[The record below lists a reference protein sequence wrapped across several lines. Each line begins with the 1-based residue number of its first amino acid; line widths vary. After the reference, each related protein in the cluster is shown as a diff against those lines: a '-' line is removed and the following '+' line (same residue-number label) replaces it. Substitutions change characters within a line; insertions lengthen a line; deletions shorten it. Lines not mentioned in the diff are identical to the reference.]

1 MRGGR
6 KWAVRTLLV
15 ASSAMAEIQPL
26 HAVHYDSHTAGA
38 LENLVAPP
46 YDVID
51 DVMRR
56 ELVGKSPFN
65 IVEVDLPLPGEGE
78 DPYAH
83 AEHIFEA
90 WLQQG
95 VMVKE
100 REPSIWVMRQQFRL
114 GGETMNRTGFFARV
128 RVEDYGQG
136 RIRPHERTHPGPKED
151 RLRLTRATRANLS
164 PIFSLFHDP
173 GDEAW
178 SVLEPITEGEP
189 FATVVDAD
197 GIADR
202 VWRCTDPEQIERLQ
216 AALVERELLIA
227 DGHHR
232 YETARVYA
240 EEIGGDGDHN
250 YVLQFLCS
258 MEDPG
263 MVILPTH
270 RLLTDLKDSDKQE
283 ALAGT
288 LRELF
293 DIERVELDDIEPPA
307 GELPAFGYIDAHFKQ
322 PFRLTLKDP
331 KTLEQAMADKPD
343 ACRRLDTAALESVIL
358 RGPVGLSEDDI
369 SHLNGLAYSKDLEDA
384 LAAVNDGRAD
394 AAFIMRGTP
403 IDQVR
408 EVAAAGETM
417 PPKSTFFY
425 PKIPTGLLVN
435 PLE

>member
-1 MRGGR
+1 MEMR
-6 KWAVRTLLV
+6 ALV
-15 ASSAMAEIQPL
+15 ASIAMAEIQPL
-26 HAVHYDSHTAGA
+26 HAVHYDTNTAGG

-51 DVMRR
+51 DQMRP
-56 ELVGKSPFN
+56 ELIAKSPFN
-65 IVEVDLPLPGEGE
+65 IVEVDLPSPEEGE

-100 REPSIWVMRQQFRL
+100 REPSLWVMRQQFRL
-114 GGETMNRTGFFARV
+114 GGETLNRTGLFARV

-164 PIFSLFHDP
+164 PIFSLFRDP
-173 GDEAW
+173 GDAAW
-178 SVLEPITEGEP
+178 NVLNPITENEEP
-189 FATVVDAD
+189 FDTVVDAD

-202 VWRCTDPEQIERLQ
+202 LWRITDPGQI
-216 AALVERELLIA
+216 AALQDALKDAELLIA

-240 EEIGGDGDHN
+240 EEIGGEGDHN

-270 RLLTDLKDSDKQE
+270 RLLTDLKTSEKQE
-283 ALAGT
+283 ALANT
-288 LRELF
+288 LREHF
-293 DIERVELDDIEPPA
+293 DIEEVAIEDIEPPA
-307 GELPAFGYIDAHFKQ
+307 GELPAFGYIDAHFKK
-322 PFRLTLKDP
+322 PFRLTLKDA
-331 KTLEQAMADKPD
+331 KSLEQAMPDKPD
-343 ACRRLDTAALESVIL
+343 AYRRLDTAVLEALIL
-358 RGPVGLSEDDI
+358 RGPAGLSEDDI
-369 SHLNGLAYSKDLEDA
+369 SHLNGLAYSNDLEDA
-384 LAAVNDGRAD
+384 LEAVNDGRAD
-394 AAFIMRGTP
+394 AAFILRSTP
-403 IDQVR
+403 INQVR
-408 EVAAAGETM
+408 EVATAGETM

-425 PKIPTGLLVN
+425 PKVPTGLLLN

>member
-1 MRGGR
+1 
-6 KWAVRTLLV
+6 
-15 ASSAMAEIQPL
+15 MAEIQPL
-26 HAVHYDSHTAGA
+26 HAVHYDTRTAGA

-51 DVMRR
+51 DPMRR
-56 ELVGKSPFN
+56 ELIAKSPFN
-65 IVEVDLPLPGEGE
+65 IVEVDLPAPEEGE

-90 WLQQG
+90 WFQQG

-114 GGETMNRTGFFARV
+114 GGQTLNRTGFFARV

-164 PIFSLFHDP
+164 PIFSLFDDP
-173 GDEAW
+173 GDAAGQVLGPLTEA
-178 SVLEPITEGEP
+178 EPT
-189 FATVVDAD
+189 ATVVDAD
-197 GIADR
+197 GIANR
-202 VWRCTDPEQIERLQ
+202 LWRISDPEVIGRLQ
-216 AALVERELLIA
+216 DALSERELLIA

-240 EEIGGDGDHN
+240 EEIGGEGDHR

-270 RLLTDLKDSDKQE
+270 RLLTDLKDAVRQE
-283 ALAGT
+283 ALAAT
-288 LRELF
+288 LREHF
-293 DIERVELDDIEPPA
+293 EIEQVALEDIEPPA

-322 PFRLTLKDP
+322 PYRLTLKDP
-331 KTLEQAMADKPD
+331 KSLAEAMPDKPD
-343 ACRRLDTAALESVIL
+343 EYRRLDTAVLEALIL
-358 RGPVGLSEDDI
+358 RGPAGLSEDDI
-369 SHLNGLAYSKDLEDA
+369 SHLNGLAYSKDQSDA

-408 EVAAAGETM
+408 AVAAAGETM

-425 PKIPTGLLVN
+425 PKIPTGLLIN

>member
-1 MRGGR
+1 
-6 KWAVRTLLV
+6 
-15 ASSAMAEIQPL
+15 MAEIQPL
-26 HAVHYDSHTAGA
+26 HAVHYETGTAGA

-51 DVMRR
+51 DEMRR
-56 ELVGKSPFN
+56 ELTSKSPFN
-65 IVEVDLPLPGEGE
+65 IVEVDLPRPEPGE

-83 AEHIFEA
+83 AEHIWEA

-95 VMVKE
+95 VMIKE
-100 REPSIWVMRQQFRL
+100 RDPSIWVMRQQFSL
-114 GGETMNRTGFFARV
+114 GGQTLNRTGFFARV
-128 RVEDYGQG
+128 RVEDYGRG

-164 PIFSLFHDP
+164 PIFSLFHDS
-173 GDEAW
+173 GDLAW
-178 SVLEPITEGEP
+178 NVLDPITETDP
-189 FATVVDAD
+189 YFTVVDAD

-202 VWRCTDPEQIERLQ
+202 VWRVTDPDTIARLQ
-216 AALVERELLIA
+216 AALSDRELLIA

-240 EEIGGDGDHN
+240 EEIGGEGDHT

-270 RLLTDLKDSDKQE
+270 RLLTDLKDSAKQE
-283 ALAGT
+283 ALANT
-288 LRELF
+288 LREHF
-293 DIERVELDDIEPPA
+293 EIERVDPAELEPPA
-307 GELPAFGYIDAHFKQ
+307 GDMPAFGYIDAHFKQ
-322 PFRLTLKDP
+322 PFRVTLKDRAS
-331 KTLEQAMADKPD
+331 LGQAMPDKPE
-343 ACRRLDTAALESVIL
+343 AYRRLDTAVLESLIL

-369 SHLNGLAYSKDLEDA
+369 SHLNGLAYAKDLDQA
-384 LAAVNDGRAD
+384 LAAINNGEAD
-394 AAFIMRGTP
+394 AAFILRGTP

-408 EVAAAGETM
+408 EVAEEGETM

-425 PKIPTGLLVN
+425 PKIPTGLLIN

>member
-1 MRGGR
+1 
-6 KWAVRTLLV
+6 
-15 ASSAMAEIQPL
+15 MAEIQPL
-26 HAVHYDSHTAGA
+26 HAVHYDTRTAGA
-38 LENLVAPP
+38 MENLVAPP

-51 DVMRR
+51 DRMRQ
-56 ELVGKSPFN
+56 ELIAKSPFN
-65 IVEVDLPLPGEGE
+65 IVEVDLPAPEEGE

-100 REPSIWVMRQQFRL
+100 REPSIWVMRQQFRIGKQTL
-114 GGETMNRTGFFARV
+114 NRTGFFARV

-173 GDEAW
+173 ADAAW
-178 SVLEPITEGEP
+178 NVLNPITENEEP
-189 FATVVDAD
+189 FFTVVDAD

-202 VWRCTDPEQIERLQ
+202 VWRVTDTDTITALQ
-216 AALVERELLIA
+216 DALREAELLIA

-240 EEIGGDGDHN
+240 EEIGGEGEHD

-270 RLLTDLKDSDKQE
+270 RLLTNLKTSEKHE
-283 ALAGT
+283 AIANT
-288 LRELF
+288 LREHF

-331 KTLEQAMADKPD
+331 KSLEDAMPGKPD
-343 ACRRLDTAALESVIL
+343 AYRRLDTAALEALIL
-358 RGPVGLSEDDI
+358 RGPAELSEDDI
-369 SHLNGLAYSKDLEDA
+369 SHLNGLAYSKDTEH
-384 LAAVNDGRAD
+384 AVASVTSGQAD

-425 PKIPTGLLVN
+425 PKIPTGLLIN

>member
-1 MRGGR
+1 
-6 KWAVRTLLV
+6 
-15 ASSAMAEIQPL
+15 MAEIQPL
-26 HAVHYDSHTAGA
+26 HAVHYDPRTAGA

-51 DVMRR
+51 DQMRR

-65 IVEVDLPLPGEGE
+65 IVEVDLPSADDGE

-83 AEHIFEA
+83 AEHVFEA

-95 VMVKE
+95 VLVKE
-100 REPSIWVMRQQFRL
+100 REPSIWVMRQQFSL
-114 GGETMNRTGFFARV
+114 GGQTLNRTGFFARV

-173 GDEAW
+173 GDQAW
-178 SVLEPITEGEP
+178 TTIEPITEGEP
-189 FATVVDAD
+189 FATVTDAD
-197 GIADR
+197 GTVNRLWRVAEAGTIEQVRATLAD
-202 VWRCTDPEQIERLQ
+202 
-216 AALVERELLIA
+216 RELLIA

-240 EEIGGDGDHN
+240 QEIGGDGDHN

-270 RLLTDLKDSDKQE
+270 RLLTDLKDAARQE
-283 ALAGT
+283 ALAQT
-288 LRELF
+288 LERHFE
-293 DIERVELDDIEPPA
+293 IERVELESIEPPA

-322 PFRLTLKDP
+322 PYRLTLKDP
-331 KTLEQAMADKPD
+331 KSLDQAMPDKPD
-343 ACRRLDTAALESVIL
+343 AYRRLDTAVLEALIL
-358 RGPVGLSEDDI
+358 RGPAGLSEDDI
-369 SHLNGLAYSKDLEDA
+369 SHLNGLAYSKDADDA

-408 EVAAAGETM
+408 AVAAAGETM

-425 PKIPTGLLVN
+425 PKIPTGLLIN

>member
-1 MRGGR
+1 
-6 KWAVRTLLV
+6 
-15 ASSAMAEIQPL
+15 MAEIQPL
-26 HAVHYDSHTAGA
+26 HAVHYDTGTAGA

-51 DVMRR
+51 DQMRA

-65 IVEVDLPLPGEGE
+65 VVEVDLPKPEEGE
-78 DPYAH
+78 DAYAH

-114 GGETMNRTGFFARV
+114 GSETLNRTGFFARV

-173 GDEAW
+173 GDAAW
-178 SVLEPITEGEP
+178 NMLEPLTEDEP
-189 FATVVDAD
+189 FFTVVDAD

-202 VWRCTDPEQIERLQ
+202 VWRCSDPERI
-216 AALVERELLIA
+216 AALQDALRERELLIA

-240 EEIGGDGDHN
+240 QEIGGEGDHN

-270 RLLTDLKDSDKQE
+270 RLLTDLKDPAKQE
-283 ALAGT
+283 ALANT
-288 LRELF
+288 LREHF
-293 DIERVELDDIEPPA
+293 EIERVELDEIEPPA

-322 PFRLTLKDP
+322 PLRLTLKDT
-331 KTLEQAMADKPD
+331 KSVEQIMPDKPG
-343 ACRRLDTAALESVIL
+343 AYRRLDTAVLESLIL

-369 SHLNGLAYSKDLEDA
+369 SHLNGLAYSKDLNDA
-384 LAAVNDGRAD
+384 LAAVEDGRAD

-408 EVAAAGETM
+408 EVAEAGETM

>member
-1 MRGGR
+1 
-6 KWAVRTLLV
+6 
-15 ASSAMAEIQPL
+15 MADIQPL
-26 HAVHYDSHTAGA
+26 HAVHYDTGTAGA

-51 DVMRR
+51 DQMRR
-56 ELVGKSPFN
+56 ELTAKSPFN
-65 IVEVDLPLPGEGE
+65 IVEVDLPKPEEGE

-114 GGETMNRTGFFARV
+114 GKQTINRTGFFARV
-128 RVEDYGQG
+128 KVEDYGRG

-164 PIFSLFHDP
+164 PIFSLYNDP

-178 SVLEPITEGEP
+178 NVLDPITETEP
-189 FATVVDAD
+189 FFTVVDAD

-202 VWRCTDPEQIERLQ
+202 VWRVTDPATIASLQ
-216 AALVERELLIA
+216 AALADRELLIA

-232 YETARVYA
+232 YETARVYND
-240 EEIGGDGDHN
+240 EIGGEGDHN

-270 RLLTDLKDSDKQE
+270 RLLTDLKTSEKQE
-283 ALAGT
+283 ALAAT
-288 LRELF
+288 LREHF
-293 DIERVELDDIEPPA
+293 DIERVEVADLEPPA
-307 GELPAFGYIDAHFKQ
+307 GDMPAFGYIDAHFKQ
-322 PFRLTLKDP
+322 PFRLTLKDRAS
-331 KTLEQAMADKPD
+331 LEQAMPGKPEAYRKLD
-343 ACRRLDTAALESVIL
+343 AAVLESLIL
-358 RGPVGLSEDDI
+358 RGPAELTEDDI
-369 SHLNGLAYSKDLEDA
+369 SHLNGLAYARDA
-384 LAAVNDGRAD
+384 EQALGAIENGQAD
-394 AAFIMRGTP
+394 AAFILRGTP

-408 EVAAAGETM
+408 AVAEEGETM

-425 PKIPTGLLVN
+425 PKIPTGLLIN

>member
-1 MRGGR
+1 
-6 KWAVRTLLV
+6 
-15 ASSAMAEIQPL
+15 MAEIQPL
-26 HAVHYDSHTAGA
+26 HAVRYESRTAGA
-38 LENLVAPP
+38 LENLVSPP

-51 DVMRR
+51 DQIRG
-56 ELVGKSPFN
+56 ELEAKSPFN
-65 IVEVDLPLPGEGE
+65 IVGIDLPVTDNGG
-78 DPYAH
+78 DPYLH
-83 AEHIFEA
+83 AQTTYEA

-95 VMVKE
+95 ILVKE

-114 GGETMNRTGFFARV
+114 AGQTVNRTGFFCRT

-136 RIRPHERTHPGPKED
+136 RVRPHERTHAGPKED
-151 RLRLTRATRANLS
+151 RLRLTTATRANLS

-173 GDEAW
+173 GDAVH
-178 SVLEPITEGEP
+178 SILEPITEGEP
-189 FATVVDAD
+189 FSTVVDAD

-202 VWRCTDPEQIERLQ
+202 LWRVSDPETIKALQ
-216 AALVERELLIA
+216 DALADQELLIA

-240 EEIGGDGDHN
+240 EEIGGEGEHN
-250 YVLQFLCS
+250 YVLQFLVS

-270 RLLTDLKDSDKQE
+270 RLLTDIKTSEKQE
-283 ALAGT
+283 ALAET
-288 LRELF
+288 LREHF
-293 DIERVELDDIEPPA
+293 DIERVEPEDLEPPA
-307 GELPAFGYIDAHFKQ
+307 GEKPAFGYIDSFFKQ
-322 PFRLTLKDP
+322 GFRLTLKDP
-331 KTLEQAMADKPD
+331 SVLDSLMADKPD
-343 ACRRLDTAALESVIL
+343 AYRRLDTAVLESLIL
-358 RGPVGLSEDDI
+358 NGPLGMSEDDI
-369 SHLNGLAYSKDLEDA
+369 SHLNGLAYSKDAEQA
-384 LAAVNDGRAD
+384 IAAVTSGQAD

-425 PKIPTGLLVN
+425 PKIPTGLLIN

>member
-1 MRGGR
+1 
-6 KWAVRTLLV
+6 
-15 ASSAMAEIQPL
+15 MAEIQPL
-26 HAVHYDSHTAGA
+26 HAVHYDTRTAGA
-38 LENLVAPP
+38 LESLVAPP

-51 DVMRR
+51 DQMRS
-56 ELVGKSPFN
+56 ELVSKSPFN
-65 IVEVDLPLPGEGE
+65 IVEVDLPSPIEGE

-83 AEHIFEA
+83 AEHLYEG
-90 WLQQG
+90 WMQQG
-95 VMVKE
+95 VLTKE
-100 REPSIWVMRQQFRL
+100 REPSIWVMRQEFSL
-114 GGETMNRTGFFARV
+114 GGQTLNRTGFFARV

-173 GDEAW
+173 EDAAQSILVPLTEE
-178 SVLEPITEGEP
+178 EPY
-189 FATVVDAD
+189 ATVADAD
-197 GIADR
+197 GIANRLWR
-202 VWRCTDPEQIERLQ
+202 VTDPNAIADIQ
-216 AALVERELLIA
+216 AALAERELLIA

-240 EEIGGDGDHN
+240 EEIGGEGDHN
-250 YVLQFLCS
+250 YVLQFLVS

-270 RLLTDLKDSDKQE
+270 RLLTNLKTSDKHE
-283 ALAGT
+283 GIANT
-288 LRELF
+288 LREHF
-293 DIERVELDDIEPPA
+293 DIEKVDIEHIEPPS
-307 GELPAFGYIDAHFKQ
+307 GGLPAFGYIDAHFKQ

-331 KTLEQAMADKPD
+331 KSLEQAMPDKPD
-343 ACRRLDTAALESVIL
+343 AYRRLDTAALEALVL
-358 RGPVGLSEDDI
+358 RGPAQLSEDDI
-369 SHLNGLAYSKDLEDA
+369 SHLNGLAYSSDTEDA
-384 LAAVNDGRAD
+384 LAAINDGRAD
-394 AAFIMRGTP
+394 AVFIMRGTP

-425 PKIPTGLLVN
+425 PKIPTGLLIN

>member
-1 MRGGR
+1 
-6 KWAVRTLLV
+6 
-15 ASSAMAEIQPL
+15 MAEIQPL
-26 HAVHYDSHTAGA
+26 HAVHYDTRTAGS

-51 DVMRR
+51 ETMRS
-56 ELVGKSPFN
+56 ELAGKSPFN
-65 IVEVDLPLPGEGE
+65 IVEVDLPNPTEGE

-83 AEHIFEA
+83 AEHLFEA

-95 VMVKE
+95 VLTKD
-100 REPSIWVMRQQFRL
+100 REPSIWVMRQQFYL
-114 GGETMNRTGFFARV
+114 GGDDRRSSDPLRQTLNRTGFFARV
-128 RVEDYGQG
+128 RVEDYGPG

-173 GDEAW
+173 GDAAW
-178 SVLEPITEGEP
+178 SVLAPITEGEP
-189 FATVVDAD
+189 YATVVDAD

-202 VWRCTDPEQIERLQ
+202 LWRCSDPRVIADLQ
-216 AALVERELLIA
+216 AALAERELLIA

-240 EEIGGDGDHN
+240 EEIGGEGDHN

-270 RLLTDLKDSDKQE
+270 RLLTDLKDSAKQE
-283 ALAGT
+283 AIADT
-288 LRELF
+288 LRAHF
-293 DIERVELDDIEPPA
+293 DIEKVDLEDIEPPA

-322 PFRLTLKDP
+322 PFRLTLKAPQSLVD
-331 KTLEQAMADKPD
+331 AMPDKPD
-343 ACRRLDTAALESVIL
+343 AYRRLDTAALEALIL
-358 RGPVGLSEDDI
+358 RGPAGLSEDDI
-369 SHLNGLAYSKDLEDA
+369 SHLNGLAYSKDSEDA

-408 EVAAAGETM
+408 AVAAAGETM

-425 PKIPTGLLVN
+425 PKIPTGLLIN

>member
-1 MRGGR
+1 
-6 KWAVRTLLV
+6 
-15 ASSAMAEIQPL
+15 MAEIQPL
-26 HAVHYDSHTAGA
+26 YAVHYETRTAGA
-38 LENLVAPP
+38 LESLVAPP

-51 DVMRR
+51 DRMRR
-56 ELVGKSPFN
+56 ELAAKSPFN
-65 IVEVDLPLPGEGE
+65 IVEVDLPLPEEGE

-100 REPSIWVMRQQFRL
+100 REPSIWVMRQQFNL
-114 GGETMNRTGFFARV
+114 DGQTINRTGFFARV

-151 RLRLTRATRANLS
+151 RLRLTRATRSNLS

-173 GDEAW
+173 GDAAW
-178 SVLEPITEGEP
+178 QVIEPVTTGDP
-189 FATVVDAD
+189 YLTVVDAD

-202 VWRCTDPEQIERLQ
+202 VWRVTDANLIAELQ
-216 AALVERELLIA
+216 AALAERELLIA

-240 EEIGGDGDHN
+240 EEIGGEGDHN

-270 RLLTDLKDSDKQE
+270 RLLTDLKDSAKQE
-283 ALAGT
+283 ALADT
-288 LRELF
+288 LREHF
-293 DIERVELDDIEPPA
+293 DIERVELDHIEPPA

-331 KTLEQAMADKPD
+331 KSLEQAMPDKPD
-343 ACRRLDTAALESVIL
+343 AYRRLDTAVLEALIL

-369 SHLNGLAYSKDLEDA
+369 SHLNGLAYSKNTEQA
-384 LAAVNDGRAD
+384 LAAINNGAAD

-408 EVAAAGETM
+408 AVAEAGETM

-425 PKIPTGLLVN
+425 PKIPTGLLIN

>member
-1 MRGGR
+1 
-6 KWAVRTLLV
+6 
-15 ASSAMAEIQPL
+15 MAEIQPL
-26 HAVHYDSHTAGA
+26 HAVHYDTRTAGA

-51 DVMRR
+51 DQMRR
-56 ELVGKSPFN
+56 ELIAKSPFN
-65 IVEVDLPLPGEGE
+65 IVEVDLPSPEEGE

-100 REPSIWVMRQQFRL
+100 REPSIWIMRQQFRL
-114 GGETMNRTGFFARV
+114 GGQTLNRTGFFARV

-173 GDEAW
+173 GDTAW
-178 SVLEPITEGEP
+178 NVLAPLTEEDP
-189 FATVVDAD
+189 YFTVVDAD

-202 VWRCTDPEQIERLQ
+202 VWRCSDPEVISQLQ
-216 AALVERELLIA
+216 QAMADRELLIA

-240 EEIGGDGDHN
+240 EEIGGEGDHS

-270 RLLTDLKDSDKQE
+270 RLLTNLKSSETQE
-283 ALAGT
+283 ALANT
-288 LRELF
+288 LREHF
-293 DIERVELDDIEPPA
+293 EIERVELDGIVPPA

-322 PFRLTLKDP
+322 PFRLTLKDRAS
-331 KTLEQAMADKPD
+331 LEQAMPGKPD
-343 ACRRLDTAALESVIL
+343 AYRTLDTAVLEALIL

-369 SHLNGLAYSKDLEDA
+369 SHLNGLAHSKDLDDA

-408 EVAAAGETM
+408 EVANAGETM

-425 PKIPTGLLVN
+425 PKIPTGLLIN

>member
-1 MRGGR
+1 
-6 KWAVRTLLV
+6 
-15 ASSAMAEIQPL
+15 MAEIQPL
-26 HAVHYDSHTAGA
+26 HAVHYDTGTAGA

-51 DVMRR
+51 DQIRR
-56 ELVGKSPFN
+56 ELTAKSPFN
-65 IVEVDLPLPGEGE
+65 IVEVDLPKPAAGE

-114 GGETMNRTGFFARV
+114 GGQTINRTGFFARV
-128 RVEDYGQG
+128 RVEDYGRG

-173 GDEAW
+173 GDAARN
-178 SVLEPITEGEP
+178 VLDPITETDP
-189 FATVVDAD
+189 FFTVVDAD

-202 VWRCTDPEQIERLQ
+202 VWRVTDAETIAALQ
-216 AALVERELLIA
+216 AAMTDRELLIA

-240 EEIGGDGDHN
+240 EEIGGEGDHQ

-270 RLLTDLKDSDKQE
+270 RLLTDLKDPAKQE
-283 ALAGT
+283 ALADT
-288 LRELF
+288 LREHF
-293 DIERVELDDIEPPA
+293 DIERVEPSELEPPA
-307 GELPAFGYIDAHFKQ
+307 GDMPAFGYIDAHFKQ
-322 PFRLTLKDP
+322 PFRLTLKDRAS
-331 KTLEQAMADKPD
+331 LAQAMPDKPE
-343 ACRRLDTAALESVIL
+343 AYRRLDTAVLESLIL
-358 RGPVGLSEDDI
+358 RGPAGLSEDDI
-369 SHLNGLAYSKDLEDA
+369 SHLNGLAYSKDADQA
-384 LAAVNDGRAD
+384 LAAIENGQAD
-394 AAFIMRGTP
+394 AAFILRGTP

-408 EVAAAGETM
+408 AIAAEGETM

-425 PKIPTGLLVN
+425 PKIPTGLLIN

>member
-1 MRGGR
+1 
-6 KWAVRTLLV
+6 
-15 ASSAMAEIQPL
+15 MAEIQPL
-26 HAVHYDSHTAGA
+26 HAVHYDTRTAGA

-51 DVMRR
+51 DEMRR
-56 ELVGKSPFN
+56 ELVAKSPFN
-65 IVEVDLPLPGEGE
+65 IVEVDLPVPEAGE

-100 REPSIWVMRQQFRL
+100 REPSLWVMRQQFRL
-114 GGETMNRTGFFARV
+114 GGQTLNRTGFFARV
-128 RVEDYGQG
+128 RVDDYGQG

-173 GDEAW
+173 GDAAQ
-178 SVLEPITEGEP
+178 SVLEPITDGDP
-189 FATVVDAD
+189 FFTVVDAD

-202 VWRCTDPEQIERLQ
+202 VWRVTDPEPIAHLQ
-216 AALVERELLIA
+216 AALAERELLIA

-240 EEIGGDGDHN
+240 QEIGGEGDHN

-270 RLLTDLKDSDKQE
+270 RLLTNLKDSERQE
-283 ALAGT
+283 ALANT
-288 LRELF
+288 LREHF
-293 DIERVELDDIEPPA
+293 DIEQVALDQIEPPA

-331 KTLEQAMADKPD
+331 KSLAQAMPDKPD
-343 ACRRLDTAALESVIL
+343 AYRRLDSAVLESLIL
-358 RGPVGLSEDDI
+358 HGPVGLAEDDI
-369 SHLNGLAYSKDLEDA
+369 SHLNGLAYSKDTEQA
-384 LAAVNDGRAD
+384 LAAINNGQAD

-408 EVAAAGETM
+408 AVAEAGETM

-425 PKIPTGLLVN
+425 PKIPTGLLIN